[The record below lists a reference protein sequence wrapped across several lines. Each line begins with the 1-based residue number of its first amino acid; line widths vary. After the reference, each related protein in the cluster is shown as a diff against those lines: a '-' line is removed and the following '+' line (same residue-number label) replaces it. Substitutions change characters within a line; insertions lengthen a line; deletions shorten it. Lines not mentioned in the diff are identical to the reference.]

1 MPNRLHARRKL
12 GELSA
17 ALDAIGHRKRSGDGT
32 QSKQQALAAAGL
44 SKTEAHRCEQ
54 IARVP
59 A

>member
-1 MPNRLHARRKL
+1 METVRERDVAGRL
-12 GELSA
+12 
-17 ALDAIGHRKRSGDGT
+17 RSNAG
-32 QSKQQALAAAGL
+32 KQAKAEALAAAGL